1 MKITFEF
8 DDFSNREKELL
19 LLKDKLALLRVKEM
33 LKKRHKRKLE
43 IIRRLKNGSTNTNT
57 N

>member
-19 LLKDKLALLRVKEM
+19 LLKDKLALLRFKEM